1 MLNSLGLQIKDH
13 WREFLPRLYREL
25 EQAGR
30 LDESVYAA
38 QERTADAFADL
49 VQRGMAPD
57 AAWEAIREEWAFRPA
72 EADGER
78 EPEDE
83 R

>member
-1 MLNSLGLQIKDH
+1 MTRSS
-13 WREFLPRLYREL
+13 PP
-25 EQAGR
+25 
-30 LDESVYAA
+30 S

-72 EADGER
+72 EADDDGESDT
-78 EPEDE
+78 DE
-83 R
+83 SAP